1 MGVPGLPLPL
11 PPPPPRFPCSPLPQ
25 EMQLSVSVKARKDL
39 TIRLDREDL
48 LFRLSHKMPASGN
61 PVNSTVTNNFDDPG
75 TGAVVAMLNVIRV
88 SELPDWI
95 CPRLKAQELTGGHG
109 PQFPDVP
116 QAGDATTDV
125 SVTSL
130 GKTAA
135 PGSTSI
141 VNVAAG

>member
-1 MGVPGLPLPL
+1 MGVPGLPL

-25 EMQLSVSVKARKDL
+25 EMQLSVTVKARKDL
-39 TIRLDREDL
+39 AIRLDREDL

-61 PVNSTVTNNFDDPG
+61 PVNGAMSSNFDDPG
-75 TGAVVAMLNVIRV
+75 TGAAMRTLKVIWVR
-88 SELPDWI
+88 ELPDWI
-95 CPRLKAQELTGGHG
+95 CAWLKAQVLTGGHG

-116 QAGDATTDV
+116 QAGDATADV

-135 PGSTSI
+135 PGSISS